1 MDRIIYCPNE
11 SMIQE
16 AEELSAKYK
25 RNILI
30 GDNSNTKK
38 LEFNRDKVQL
48 LSIPRVN
55 HFSILHERI
64 VFGAHQGMV
73 YENEFFVLKNNTKL
87 FVNSILIKSI
97 YEENHRIRFS
107 FNEYK
112 IGKNIFEIRVNE
124 RVEQSGDFYA
134 Y

>member
-48 LSIPRVN
+48 LNIPRVDRV
-55 HFSILHERI
+55 SVMHEKI
-64 VFGAHQGMV
+64 VSGAHQSIT

-87 FVNSILIKSI
+87 FVNSILIKSL
-97 YEENHRIRFS
+97 YEEKHKVKFL

-112 IGKNIFEIRVNE
+112 TGTNVFEITVNGH
-124 RVEQSGDFYA
+124 VEKSGDFYVD
-134 Y
+134 

>member
-1 MDRIIYCPNE
+1 
-11 SMIQE
+11 MIQE
-16 AEELSAKYK
+16 AKELSVKYK

-30 GDNSNTKK
+30 GDNSNTEK
-38 LEFNRDKVQL
+38 LEFNRSKVQL
-48 LSIPRVN
+48 LNIPRVI

-73 YENEFFVLKNNTKL
+73 YENEFFILKNNTKL
-87 FVNSILIKSI
+87 FVNGILIKSI
-97 YEENHRIRFS
+97 YEENHKIRFS

-124 RVEQSGDFYA
+124 CVEQIGDFYA